1 MLVIQYL
8 NTNSGVLLILG
19 DDKATTELE
28 LGESATIIETNARLE
43 YTFLRLDPLYI
54 KVTCWTYLAI
64 MYVVPYIALLLFNV
78 RYVLKNKLQTN
89 NMNMILSR
97 LNIQNANIP

>member
-1 MLVIQYL
+1 M
-8 NTNSGVLLILG
+8 LLILG

-64 MYVVPYIALLLFNV
+64 MYVIPFIALLLFNV
-78 RYVLKNKLQTN
+78 WYVLEIKFQTDK
-89 NMNMILSR
+89 
-97 LNIQNANIP
+97 

>member
-1 MLVIQYL
+1 M
-8 NTNSGVLLILG
+8 LLILG

-54 KVTCWTYLAI
+54 KVACWTYLAI
-64 MYVVPYIALLLFNV
+64 MYVIPFIALLLFNMW
-78 RYVLKNKLQTN
+78 YVLKNKLQTVK
-89 NMNMILSR
+89 MNIK
-97 LNIQNANIP
+97 LNIQNANILK